1 MSSRSIVHRHRA
13 QRRKA
18 EASLFTPE
26 HHEVL
31 AQFRHDCLAQRSQE
45 DVAAAEA
52 LGLAAM
58 QTIELNN
65 VQIHF
70 LRGLVTRMGAPE
82 HCGFATCRTQG
93 GCMDEKIECYWR
105 NREFVRASFPQVDD
119 ALLRLATRTQ
129 MPHSGSQ
136 PSKTT

>member
-1 MSSRSIVHRHRA
+1 MRSGKIVRRSRAIRQHVSAPRFSEEYQEI
-13 QRRKA
+13 
-18 EASLFTPE
+18 
-26 HHEVL
+26 L
-31 AQFRHDCLAQRSQE
+31 AQFRHDCLAQRSPE

-58 QTIELNN
+58 QTIKLNQA
-65 VQIHF
+65 QIHF

-82 HCGFATCRTQG
+82 HCGFATCRTHG

-105 NREFVRASFPQVDD
+105 NRESVRASFPQVDD

-129 MPHSGSQ
+129 TPHSGSQ